1 MARDEPFVF
10 DATPLIYLAKAG
22 ALEHL
27 ARLPNPFL
35 VPPRVIREVVEEGKR
50 RGAPEALTV
59 ERLVATGR
67 FQVQRVRSQAVLAR
81 LREDPRL
88 SEADRESLALAAE
101 RHARLV
107 ADEEALRSTARVLGI
122 KTGGSLFLLR
132 LLVDGGILSRP
143 QAVETVDRM
152 IAQGW
157 FCSPALYRSFASSL
171 G

>member
-10 DATPLIYLAKAG
+10 DATPLIYLAKAD
-22 ALEHL
+22 AMEYL

-35 VPPRVIREVVEEGKR
+35 VSPRVIHEVVEEGKR
-50 RGAPEALTV
+50 KGAPEVLTV
-59 ERLVATGR
+59 ERLVAMGR
-67 FQVQRVRSQAVLAR
+67 FHVHQVQSRKLLAR
-81 LREDPRL
+81 LRENARL

-101 RHARLV
+101 RRARIV

-122 KTGGSLFLLR
+122 KTGGSLFLVR
-132 LLVDGGILSRP
+132 LLVDEDIVSRP
-143 QAVETVDRM
+143 QAVDVVDRM

-157 FCSPALYRSFASSL
+157 FCSPGLYRSFVSSV